1 MDPPEAGRAAPD
13 PVWERRHPGQP
24 ETWSFDFATADGA
37 LGGFVGLT
45 IWAPART
52 AWYWAALVGR
62 RRPYLLVRD
71 LEVAAPR
78 SPTSRE
84 IRSEALWADVNCET
98 PFEHW
103 SLGLEAFGVSLDD
116 PDEALGAERGD
127 RTGLGLDLEWEAT
140 SAVAGGAGSYGQP
153 CAVHGEILV
162 GAGREVETLALDGFG
177 WRRHAWGP
185 AVDWFAPARWLGGR
199 LDGGAPY
206 WATGDDARAG
216 GALLR
221 APLRLERGGRRAT
234 LERALG
240 RFLTPAGESGL
251 GWVES
256 VRPG

>member
-1 MDPPEAGRAAPD
+1 MDPPEDARPTPD
-13 PVWERRHPGQP
+13 PVWERRHPGGP
-24 ETWSFDFATADGA
+24 ESWSFDFATADGA

-45 IWAPART
+45 IWART

-84 IRSEALWADVNCET
+84 IRSDGLWADVNCET

-103 SLGLEAFGVSLDD
+103 SLGLEAFGVALDD

-127 RTGLGLDLEWEAT
+127 RTGLGLDLEWEAV
-140 SAVAGGAGSYGQP
+140 SGVAGGHGSYAQP

-162 GAGREVETLALDGFG
+162 GGGGRVETLALDGYG
-177 WRRHAWGP
+177 WRRHAWG
-185 AVDWFAPARWLGGR
+185 AGVDWFAPAAWLGGR

-206 WATGDDARAG
+206 SAEGDDARAG
-216 GALLR
+216 GVLLR
-221 APLRLERGGRRAT
+221 APLRLERGARTAT
-234 LERALG
+234 LERALC
-240 RFLTPAGESGL
+240 RFLTPSGEGGL
-251 GWVES
+251 GWCES
-256 VRPG
+256 VVPG